1 MGIIVGLVF
10 IVFGL
15 VMSGIVMS
23 VARNLASAGTGMPEV
38 VTTTLHGVIALGVV
52 MCGVGVLLLVTG
64 LRKAITRSKLA
75 KEIFARGSLTKGTVT
90 FADKNYSVL
99 VNGKPIFSS
108 VEFTY
113 QDSAGKPH
121 TGRKDNVN
129 SDLVI
134 RDKIVVGSLVAVK
147 YLPENPDKNILI
159 LEDPTANQP
168 RASA

>member
-38 VTTTLHGVIALGVV
+38 VTTTLHGVIALGFV

-64 LRKAITRSKLA
+64 LR
-75 KEIFARGSLTKGTVT
+75 T

>member
-1 MGIIVGLVF
+1 MIIGLVL
-10 IVFGL
+10 IVMGL
-15 VMSGIVMS
+15 VMSGTVMPMARKMAGANVPEIVPTVLHS
-23 VARNLASAGTGMPEV
+23 VTV
-38 VTTTLHGVIALGVV
+38 LGFVLF
-52 MCGVGVLLLVTG
+52 GVGVLLLVNG
-64 LRKAITRSKLA
+64 LRKTLARSKLA
-75 KEIFARGSLTKGTVT
+75 KEIFARGALTKGTVT

-113 QDSAGKPH
+113 QDSAGKTH

-134 RDKIVVGSLVAVK
+134 RAKIAVGSPVAIK

-159 LEDPTANQP
+159 LEDPSTNQP
-168 RASA
+168 CTSA